1 MKFFYTVCFCVL
13 YHSHNKQWLCPW
25 TPLNGWSLQWL
36 QTVFSVSRNWSFI
49 YNGDVCQSSKGSNCC
64 LSFFFP
70 LSISWEQAVC
80 FKAIWREAIFY
91 DSCIFTT
98 MQTTVISRQK
108 SKHSNQ
114 RMTQKLQSIVESIHV
129 YYSTMQK
136 QMIQCMKLSQ
146 PCWLKLKYYV
156 MWCLVGQSLVTDDL
170 QEIITSTLKI
180 VFLDCPEDAVSRIV
194 WNITNYRPIDIVS
207 YTRLL

>member
-1 MKFFYTVCFCVL
+1 MCFCVL

-36 QTVFSVSRNWSFI
+36 QTVFSVTRNWSFI
-49 YNGDVCQSSKGSNCC
+49 YNGDVCVSVLKRFKLLLVFLFSTFHFLGTGSVFQSHLERGNILWQLHIYNNANHCD
-64 LSFFFP
+64 LSTVARGW
-70 LSISWEQAVC
+70 LRSY
-80 FKAIWREAIFY
+80 KALWRVF
-91 DSCIFTT
+91 
-98 MQTTVISRQK
+98 
-108 SKHSNQ
+108 
-114 RMTQKLQSIVESIHV
+114 IHV
-129 YYSTMQK
+129 YYSTTQK

-146 PCWLKLKYYV
+146 PCWLKLKCYV
-156 MWCLVGQSLVTDDL
+156 MWCLVGQSLVTDDS

-194 WNITNYRPIDIVS
+194 WNITNYWPTDIVS